1 MSLKVLF
8 WAKPDQWP
16 LYEPALREEFN
27 RRGIPVDLVNKTDDP
42 ASIEYIIYAPTGEN
56 DDLSPYI
63 NVRLIQS
70 LWAGPDKLIAN
81 PTLTQPLARMVD
93 RGMAEGMVDYV
104 VGNVL
109 RHHLHTDRFAQAKP
123 GEWLQQHTPPLARNR
138 VVGVLGVGALG
149 MACARAVYRHGF
161 KVMGWSR
168 SPKADADIMCFDG
181 DIGLNT
187 VLRSSDILVLLV
199 PHTPDT
205 ENLINAKTLSIMQPG
220 TSIINPGRGPLI
232 DDDALLEA
240 LNSGHISQATLDV
253 FRTEPLPANHP
264 YWAHPNVLVTPHIAS
279 ETRVDSAVEVAVE
292 NIRRAE
298 ADETPRF
305 LVDRKRSY

>member
-16 LYEPALREEFN
+16 LYEPALRSEFN
-27 RRGIPVDLVNKTDDP
+27 RRGIPVELVNETNDP
-42 ASIEYIIYAPTGEN
+42 ASIEYIIYAPAGAD
-56 DDLSPYI
+56 DDLSPYN

-93 RGMAEGMVDYV
+93 RGMSEGMVDYV

-109 RHHLHTDRFAQAKP
+109 RHHLQTDRFAQANA
-123 GEWLQQHTPPLARNR
+123 GEWLQQYTPPLARNR
-138 VVGVLGVGALG
+138 VVGFLGLGALG
-149 MACARAVYRHGF
+149 MACARAVYGHGF
-161 KVMGWSR
+161 KVMGWSKN
-168 SPKADADIMCFDG
+168 PKADADILCFDG
-181 DIGLNT
+181 PAGLNA
-187 VLRSSDILVLLV
+187 VLRSSDILVLLT

-205 ENLINAKTLSIMQPG
+205 ENLINDETIAVMRPG

-232 DDDALLEA
+232 DDDALLGA

-253 FRTEPLPANHP
+253 FRTEPLPADHP

-298 ADETPRF
+298 HDETPRF
-305 LVDRKRSY
+305 LVDRTRAY